1 MRLNVT
7 GANTRQLC
15 KGTIND
21 FHWLIMLLVYLRH
34 HPHWFIEHTMKRMKR
49 IKNFHSWG
57 YCGCVVPQICPAKRV
72 LAICHVCAILVAN
85 TTENCAGGLIIA
97 ALRVRAGCCEAVSA
111 VHAATQETQFM
122 KCGRW

>member
-1 MRLNVT
+1 
-7 GANTRQLC
+7 
-15 KGTIND
+15 
-21 FHWLIMLLVYLRH
+21 
-34 HPHWFIEHTMKRMKR
+34 MKRMKR